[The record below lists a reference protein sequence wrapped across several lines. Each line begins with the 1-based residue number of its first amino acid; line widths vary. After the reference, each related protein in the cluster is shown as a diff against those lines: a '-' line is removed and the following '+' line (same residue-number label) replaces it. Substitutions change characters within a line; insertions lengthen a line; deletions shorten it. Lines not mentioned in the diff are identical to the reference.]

1 MSISLRRLISCMKL
15 NDMIYSKKQKEIFE
29 ACELDLYKMQKYKD
43 YLCVPYYELS
53 SLYDTFL
60 DDMHLEKVKTELH
73 NKKDFET
80 EFRRYIDCNKK
91 YDHELFRY
99 YYQFEEKYLKP
110 KAIEWCVQNHIQYY
124 EDI

>member
-1 MSISLRRLISCMKL
+1 MKL
-15 NDMIYSKKQKEIFE
+15 PNMIYCKKQKEIFE

-43 YLCVPYYELS
+43 YLCVPYFELS
-53 SLYDTFL
+53 FLYDAFL

-73 NKKDFET
+73 NKEDFET

-99 YYQFEEKYLKP
+99 YYRFETKYLKP
-110 KAIEWCVQNHIQYY
+110 IAIEWCNKNRIDYCDDV
-124 EDI
+124 

>member
-1 MSISLRRLISCMKL
+1 MCISLKHLISTMKL
-15 NDMIYSKKQKEIFE
+15 PDMIYCKKQKEIFE

-43 YLCVPYYELS
+43 YLCVPYFELS
-53 SLYDTFL
+53 FLYDAFL

-73 NKKDFET
+73 NKKDFDI

-99 YYQFEEKYLKP
+99 YYQFERKYLKP
-110 KAIEWCVQNHIQYY
+110 IAINWCNENKIKHN
-124 EDI
+124 EDV